1 MKTDKALIKALKRKS
16 DELPYGFEDR
26 VMRRIMLEVE
36 RKGQISYYRALGLVS
51 FVSLALI
58 ASVLFV
64 LNNYFNFNFLDLFVS
79 IRMPS
84 IESASVLTNQTRPL
98 LAFSIYIAVLMLFLL
113 GIDYFFR
120 QRFRK
125 KKQAGNSH

>member
-1 MKTDKALIKALKRKS
+1 MKTDKALQNALRRKAN
-16 DELPYGFEDR
+16 ELPYGFENR
-26 VMRRIMLEVE
+26 VMRQIMLEVE
-36 RKGQISYYRALGLVS
+36 RKSRLSYYSALGLVS

-58 ASVLFV
+58 AGVLFV
-64 LNNYFNFNFLDLFVS
+64 QNAYFDFNFLDLFAS

-84 IESASVLTNQTRPL
+84 IESASVLTDQTRPI

-125 KKQAGNSH
+125 SRKS

>member
-1 MKTDKALIKALKRKS
+1 MKTDKALQKVLNRKS
-16 DELPYGFEDR
+16 SELPYGFEDR
-26 VMRRIMLEVE
+26 VMRQIMLEME
-36 RKGQISYYRALGLVS
+36 RKSRLSYYSALGLVS

-58 ASVLFV
+58 AGVLFV
-64 LNNYFNFNFLDLFVS
+64 LNAFFNFNFLDLFAS

-84 IESASVLTNQTRPL
+84 IESASVLTYQTRPI

-125 KKQAGNSH
+125 SRKS

>member
-1 MKTDKALIKALKRKS
+1 MKTDKALQKALNRKS
-16 DELPYGFEDR
+16 SELPYGFEDR
-26 VMRRIMLEVE
+26 VMRQIMLEVE
-36 RKGQISYYRALGLVS
+36 RKSRLSYYRALGLVS
-51 FVSLALI
+51 FVSLVLI
-58 ASVLFV
+58 AGVLFV
-64 LNNYFNFNFLDLFVS
+64 QNAYFDFNFLDLFAS

-84 IESASVLTNQTRPL
+84 IESASVLTDQTRPI

-125 KKQAGNSH
+125 SRKD

>member
-1 MKTDKALIKALKRKS
+1 MKTDKALQNALRRKAN
-16 DELPYGFEDR
+16 ELPYGFENR
-26 VMRRIMLEVE
+26 VMRQIMLEVE
-36 RKGQISYYRALGLVS
+36 RKSRLSYYSALGLVS

-58 ASVLFV
+58 AGVLFV
-64 LNNYFNFNFLDLFVS
+64 LNAYFDFNFLDLFAS

-84 IESASVLTNQTRPL
+84 IESASVLTDQTRPI

-125 KKQAGNSH
+125 SKKS

>member
-1 MKTDKALIKALKRKS
+1 MKTDKALQNALRRKAN
-16 DELPYGFEDR
+16 ELPYGFENR
-26 VMRRIMLEVE
+26 VMRQIMLEVE
-36 RKGQISYYRALGLVS
+36 RKSRLSYYSALGLVS

-58 ASVLFV
+58 AGVLFV
-64 LNNYFNFNFLDLFVS
+64 LNAYFNFNFLDLFAS
-79 IRMPS
+79 IRIPS
-84 IESASVLTNQTRPL
+84 IESASVLTYQTRPI

-125 KKQAGNSH
+125 SRKS

>member
-1 MKTDKALIKALKRKS
+1 MKTDKALIKTLKRKS
-16 DELPYGFEDR
+16 DELPYGFENR
-26 VMRRIMLEVE
+26 VMRQIMLEVE
-36 RKGQISYYRALGLVS
+36 RKGRMSYYRALGLVS

-58 ASVLFV
+58 AAVLYV
-64 LNNYFNFNFLDLFVS
+64 LNTYFNFNFLDLFAG

-84 IESASVLTNQTRPL
+84 LDSASVLTNQTRPIF
-98 LAFSIYIAVLMLFLL
+98 AFSIYIAVLMLFLL

-125 KKQAGNSH
+125 SRKD

>member
-1 MKTDKALIKALKRKS
+1 MKTDKALQNALRRKAN
-16 DELPYGFEDR
+16 ELSYGFENR
-26 VMRRIMLEVE
+26 VMRQIMLEVE
-36 RKGQISYYRALGLVS
+36 RKSRLSYYRALGLVS

-58 ASVLFV
+58 AGVLFV
-64 LNNYFNFNFLDLFVS
+64 LNAYFDFNFLELFAN

-84 IESASVLTNQTRPL
+84 IESASVLTDQTRPI

-125 KKQAGNSH
+125 SKKS